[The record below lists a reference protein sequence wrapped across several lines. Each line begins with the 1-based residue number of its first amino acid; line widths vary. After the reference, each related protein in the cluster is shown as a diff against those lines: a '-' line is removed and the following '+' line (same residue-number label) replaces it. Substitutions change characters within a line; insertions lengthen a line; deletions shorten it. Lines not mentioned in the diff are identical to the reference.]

1 MLFRSCARDEH
12 SQLLKAVRQ
21 GDEEQSEK
29 LMAHHLGHI
38 AAGCDFTQSPQ
49 MANLK
54 GAFAHLEQAQQ
65 A

>member
-1 MLFRSCARDEH
+1 
-12 SQLLKAVRQ
+12 LLEAVKQ
-21 GDEEQSEK
+21 GDEEQSQK

-54 GAFAHLEQAQQ
+54 GAFAHLGQVQQ